1 MKLILYRW
9 NQEVPM
15 LELVLPYLEKDQKRI
30 FNEIIFS
37 LYITMYRSTK
47 IYIKYILNQQ
57 NAFYLMIED
66 EERQIYI
73 AIFIQ
78 FPIVKLCDRSYD
90 LHTYSSE
97 NYQEIE
103 ILTSK
108 LKKKKIQKKK
118 KNCICNV
125 SIVVISTIFYIKIL
139 IFSIALNSNQ

>member
-108 LKKKKIQKKK
+108 LKKKKFKKK

>member
-118 KNCICNV
+118 K
-125 SIVVISTIFYIKIL
+125 TAF
-139 IFSIALNSNQ
+139 AM

>member
-78 FPIVKLCDRSYD
+78 FPIVKLCDHSYD

-108 LKKKKIQKKK
+108 LKKKKFKKK